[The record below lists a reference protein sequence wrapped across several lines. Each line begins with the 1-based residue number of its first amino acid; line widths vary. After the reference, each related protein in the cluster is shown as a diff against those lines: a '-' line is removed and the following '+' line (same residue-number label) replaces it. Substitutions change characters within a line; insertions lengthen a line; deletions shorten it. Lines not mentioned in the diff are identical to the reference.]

1 MPPQVQKTRSK
12 GDRELIHA
20 VIDIETTG
28 LNRYMDKIN
37 VCGVYIPE
45 YEYYYQPTENK
56 QFMDFLCSLPERP
69 HMIWANGKFD
79 TLFLE
84 EQWKIPVD
92 LLTIDDDIMI
102 MAYVLEMGQ
111 RKGLKELAK
120 RHCNAEDWDV
130 DKKTKLSMNE
140 DMLQYNRLDL
150 YWTWQVYQA
159 LMKKFEEH
167 PKREQLWKLYKG
179 LALESFKTYRNIE
192 RRGMFVDTEKI
203 QQLIP
208 AYKAKAAEIEAELNQ
223 VAQINWNSNAQVA
236 KVFIDQLGM
245 PILKRTPKGA
255 VSIGAEQL
263 RDYSEMGYEIAS
275 KLLQYKRYT
284 KDVGTFLE
292 PWLEQAVNSRLHPSF
307 NVDTVR
313 TGRTSCQEPNLQQ
326 VPRDKA
332 LRTLFHAPPGKAL
345 FECDYSQLELRIA
358 CHYADERT
366 MQEIYSNDGDIHTR
380 TAQFVTGKTEVTKEE
395 RGKAKAVNFGFLY
408 GMSAKKFVDYAKVSY
423 GVHVTQQ
430 EATEIRARYFQT
442 YRDLEPWY
450 ALQKRLC
457 AMDGGVYTL
466 FGRFRALPEIYSQ
479 DWSEKGSAE
488 RCCINTPVQSS
499 GSDILLSAMI
509 EIDNTL
515 PECQIVCTVHDS
527 VLIEVPEDKVD
538 YYKEKIGAIMKHPSL
553 LDYFGVQLKVPLDI
567 DIGVG
572 PWGTH

>member
-1 MPPQVQKTRSK
+1 MIFTV
-12 GDRELIHA
+12 L
-20 VIDIETTG
+20 DIETTG
-28 LNRYMDKIN
+28 LNRYTDKIN
-37 VCGVYIPE
+37 VCGMYIPH
-45 YEYYYQPTENK
+45 YDYYC
-56 QFMDFLCSLPERP
+56 QFTTPEAFTAAIKNLPEKP
-69 HMIWANGKFD
+69 HMVWANGKFD

-84 EQWKIPVD
+84 EQWKIPKE

-102 MAYVLEMGQ
+102 MSYVLEMGQ

-120 RHCNAEDWDV
+120 RHCGAEDWDV
-130 DKKTKLSMNE
+130 DKKTKLGMSDE
-140 DMLQYNRLDL
+140 MLQYNKLDL
-150 YWTWQVYQA
+150 YWTWQVYCT
-159 LMKKFEEH
+159 LLERFDE
-167 PKREQLWKLYKG
+167 RTWKLYKG
-179 LALESFKTYRNIE
+179 LALESFKTYRNVE
-192 RRGMFVDTEKI
+192 RRGMYIDTEGIKN
-203 QQLIP
+203 LIP
-208 AYKAKAAEIEAELNQ
+208 QYKSRAAEIERELKQ
-223 VAQINWNSNAQVA
+223 VADINWNSNKQVA
-236 KVFIDQLGM
+236 EVFINQLGM
-245 PILKRTPKGA
+245 PVLKHTEKGA

-263 RDYSEMGYEIAS
+263 EDYAAMGYPIAT
-275 KLLQYKRYT
+275 KLLEYKRRT

-332 LRTLFHAPPGKAL
+332 LRTLFKAPPGKAL

-358 CHYADERT
+358 CHYAEERK
-366 MQEIYSNDGDIHTR
+366 MQSIYAQDGDIHTM
-380 TAQFVTGKTEVTKEE
+380 TAQIITGKQEVSKEE

-408 GMSAKKFVDYAKVSY
+408 GMSAKGFVNYAKTSY
-423 GVHVTQQ
+423 GVHVTDN
-430 EATEIRARYFQT
+430 EATEMRARYFNT

-450 ALQKRLC
+450 AKQKRLC
-457 AMDGGVYTL
+457 IQDGGVYTL

-479 DWSEKGSAE
+479 NWSEKGSAE

-509 EIDNTL
+509 EIDKTL

-527 VLIEVPEDKVD
+527 ILVEVPEDKVD
-538 YYKEKIGAIMKHPSL
+538 EYKEKIGNIMKHPAL

>member
-1 MPPQVQKTRSK
+1 M
-12 GDRELIHA
+12 IHA

-28 LNRYMDKIN
+28 LNRYKDKIN

-45 YEYYYQPTENK
+45 HDYYYQPTDSES
-56 QFMDFLCSLPERP
+56 FIRFICALPEQP
-69 HMIWANGKFD
+69 YMIWANGKFD

-84 EQWKIPVD
+84 EQWGIPAD
-92 LLTIDDDIMI
+92 MLTIDDDIMI

-111 RKGLKELAK
+111 RKGLKELAH
-120 RHCNAEDWDV
+120 RHCGAEDWDV
-130 DKKTKLSMNE
+130 DKKTKTGMSEN
-140 DMLQYNRLDL
+140 MLHYNRLDL
-150 YWTWQVYQA
+150 YWTWQVYCTLLQ
-159 LMKKFEEH
+159 KFDE
-167 PKREQLWKLYKG
+167 RTWRLYKG

-192 RRGMFVDTEKI
+192 RRGMFIDVQAAKE
-203 QQLIP
+203 LIP
-208 AYKAKAAEIEAELNQ
+208 KYKAKASELEAQLKQ
-223 VAQINWNSNAQVA
+223 VANINWNSNAQVA

-245 PILKRTPKGA
+245 PVLKRTPKGA

-263 RDYSEMGYEIAS
+263 EDYAAMGYPIATM
-275 KLLQYKRYT
+275 LLEYKRRT

-292 PWLEQAVNSRLHPSF
+292 PWIEQAVDSRLHPSF

-332 LRTLFHAPPGKAL
+332 LRTLFRAPAGKAL

-358 CHYADERT
+358 CHYAEERT
-366 MQEIYSNDGDIHTR
+366 MQRIYAESGDIHTR
-380 TAQFVTGKTEVTKEE
+380 TAQVVTGKAEVTKEE

-408 GMSAKKFVDYAKVSY
+408 GMSAKGFVNYAKTGY
-423 GVHVTQQ
+423 GVLVTDQ
-430 EATEIRARYFQT
+430 EATEMRARYFST

-450 ALQKRLC
+450 AKQKRLC
-457 AMDGGVYTL
+457 IQDGGVYTL

-479 DWSEKGSAE
+479 NWSDKGSAE

-509 EIDNTL
+509 EIDKTL

-527 VLIEVPEDKVD
+527 ILVEVPEDKVD
-538 YYKEKIGAIMKHPSL
+538 YYKERIGNIMRHPAL

>member
-1 MPPQVQKTRSK
+1 M
-12 GDRELIHA
+12 LYA
-20 VIDIETTG
+20 VLDIETTG
-28 LNRYMDKIN
+28 LNRYTDKIN
-37 VCGVYIPE
+37 VCGVYLPE
-45 YEYYYQPTENK
+45 YAYYAQPKDKESFSN
-56 QFMDFLCSLPERP
+56 LIASLPERP

-84 EQWKIPVD
+84 QQWGIPKD

-120 RHCNAEDWDV
+120 RHCGAEDWDV
-130 DKKTKLSMNE
+130 STKTKLGMSE

-159 LMKKFEEH
+159 LLPKFNE
-167 PKREQLWKLYKG
+167 RTWKLYRG
-179 LALESFKTYRNIE
+179 LALESFKSYRNIE
-192 RRGMFVDTEKI
+192 RRGMYIDTEAVKD
-203 QQLIP
+203 LIP
-208 AYKAKAAEIEAELNQ
+208 KYKAKALEIYERDLKPIAD
-223 VAQINWNSNAQVA
+223 INWNSNAQVA

-245 PILKRTPKGA
+245 PVLKRTPKGA

-263 RDYSEMGYEIAS
+263 EDYAAMGYKVATS
-275 KLLQYKRYT
+275 LLEYKRRM

-292 PWLEQAVNSRLHPSF
+292 PWLEQAVDSRLHPSF

-332 LRTLFHAPPGKAL
+332 LRTLFKAPPGKAL

-358 CHYADERT
+358 CHYAEERT
-366 MQEIYSNDGDIHTR
+366 MQRIYANDGDIHTM
-380 TAQFVTGKTEVTKEE
+380 TAQIITGKQEVSKEE

-408 GMSAKKFVDYAKVSY
+408 GMSAKGFVNYAKTGY
-423 GVHVTQQ
+423 GVIVSDK
-430 EATEIRARYFQT
+430 EATEMRARYFNN

-450 ALQKRLC
+450 AKQKRLC
-457 AMDGGVYTL
+457 AQDGGVFTL

-515 PECQIVCTVHDS
+515 PECSVVCTVHDS
-527 VLIEVPEDKVD
+527 ILVEVPEDKVD
-538 YYKEKIGAIMKHPSL
+538 YYKERIGNIMKHPAL
-553 LDYFGVQLKVPLDI
+553 LDYFGVELKVPLDI

>member
-1 MPPQVQKTRSK
+1 MF
-12 GDRELIHA
+12 A

-28 LNRYMDKIN
+28 LNRYKDKIN
-37 VCGVYIPE
+37 VCGVYVPD
-45 YEYYYQPTENK
+45 YNYYAQPTTSEG
-56 QFMDFLCSLPERP
+56 FMNLLKELPGKP

-84 EQWKIPVD
+84 EQWKIPKE

-120 RHCNAEDWDV
+120 RHCGAEDWDV
-130 DKKTKLSMNE
+130 DKKTKLGMSQ
-140 DMLQYNRLDL
+140 DMLDYNKLDL
-150 YWTWQVYQA
+150 YWTWQVYCT
-159 LMKKFEEH
+159 LLEKFDE
-167 PKREQLWKLYKG
+167 RTWKLYKL
-179 LALESFKTYRNIE
+179 LALESFKAYRNIE
-192 RRGMFVDTEKI
+192 RRGMYIDTEGIKA
-203 QQLIP
+203 LIP
-208 AYKAKAAEIEAELNQ
+208 QYKAKAAEIEAELKQ
-223 VAQINWNSNAQVA
+223 VANINWNSNAQVA

-245 PILKRTPKGA
+245 PVLKRTPKGA

-263 RDYSEMGYEIAS
+263 EDYAAMGYPIAT
-275 KLLQYKRYT
+275 KLLEYKRRT

-332 LRTLFHAPPGKAL
+332 LRTLFKAPPGKAL

-358 CHYADERT
+358 CHYAEERT
-366 MQEIYSNDGDIHTR
+366 MQRIYAEQGDIHTR
-380 TAQFVTGKTEVTKEE
+380 TAQVVTGKSEVTKEE

-408 GMSAKKFVDYAKVSY
+408 GMSAKGFVNYAKTGY
-423 GVHVTQQ
+423 GVHVTDK
-430 EATEIRARYFQT
+430 EATEMRARYFNT

-450 ALQKRLC
+450 AKQKRLC
-457 AMDGGVYTL
+457 VQDGGVYTL
-466 FGRFRALPEIYSQ
+466 FGRFRALPEIYS
-479 DWSEKGSAE
+479 DNWSEKGSAE

-509 EIDNTL
+509 EIDQTL
-515 PECQIVCTVHDS
+515 PECEIVCTVHDS
-527 VLIEVPEDKVD
+527 ILVEVPENKVD
-538 YYKEKIGAIMKHPSL
+538 EYKAKIGKIMRHPAL

>member
-1 MPPQVQKTRSK
+1 MF
-12 GDRELIHA
+12 A

-28 LNRYMDKIN
+28 LNRYKDKIN
-37 VCGVYIPE
+37 VCGVYIPD
-45 YEYYYQPTENK
+45 YDYYAQLTTPEA
-56 QFMDFLCSLPERP
+56 FMKFIGELPEKP

-84 EQWKIPVD
+84 EQWKIPKD

-120 RHCNAEDWDV
+120 RHCGAEDWDV
-130 DKKTKLSMNE
+130 DKKTKLGMSEN
-140 DMLQYNRLDL
+140 MLQYNRLDL
-150 YWTWQVYQA
+150 YWTWQVYCT
-159 LMKKFEEH
+159 LLEKFDE
-167 PKREQLWKLYKG
+167 RTWKLYKG
-179 LALESFKTYRNIE
+179 LALESFKAYRNVE
-192 RRGMFVDTEKI
+192 RRGMYIDVEGIKA
-203 QQLIP
+203 LIP
-208 AYKAKAAEIEAELNQ
+208 QYKAKAAEIETELKQ
-223 VAQINWNSNAQVA
+223 VANINWNSNAQVA

-245 PILKRTPKGA
+245 PVLKRTPKGA

-263 RDYSEMGYEIAS
+263 EDYASMGYPIAT
-275 KLLQYKRYT
+275 KLLEYKRRT

-332 LRTLFHAPPGKAL
+332 LRTLFKAPPGKAL

-358 CHYADERT
+358 CHYAEERK
-366 MQEIYSNDGDIHTR
+366 MQSIYAQDGDIHTM
-380 TAQFVTGKTEVTKEE
+380 TAQIITGKQEVSKEE

-408 GMSAKKFVDYAKVSY
+408 GMSSKGFVNYAKTSY
-423 GVHVTQQ
+423 GIHVTDN
-430 EATEIRARYFQT
+430 EATEMRARYFNT

-450 ALQKRLC
+450 AKQKRLC
-457 AMDGGVYTL
+457 VQDGGVYTL

-479 DWSEKGSAE
+479 NWSEKGSAE

-509 EIDNTL
+509 EIDQTL
-515 PECQIVCTVHDS
+515 PECHIVCTVHDS
-527 VLIEVPEDKVD
+527 ILVEVPESKVD
-538 YYKEKIGAIMKHPSL
+538 YYKERIGNIMKHPAL
-553 LDYFGVQLKVPLDI
+553 LDYFGVQLRVPLDI